1 MVTNHE
7 KQTSRDQDH
16 IQEHF
21 SKLVYVSTS
30 TRDFVTISFIGSVS
44 FGQEKKK
51 NGILHFVVSVKD
63 FEGEGAFGLVWGL
76 RLTILKKKKKKLACT
91 PPVGDKKTAVIST
104 KAMFEEFP
112 ALVFSY
118 GVSDEY
124 SFVFK
129 KTTEF
134 YNRRSSKIVS
144 ITVSFFTSVY
154 VMKWKDFFPDK
165 DLKSIPSFDARTV
178 CYPSTKIVRDYLAWR
193 QVDCHIN
200 NQYNTCFWKL
210 IESGKTKSV
219 AQDRL
224 KGTQTQD
231 KNEIIFQLGVN
242 YSNLPAI
249 FRKGSC
255 VFKDTVEE
263 IVKYNENGQPV
274 KRSRNKVITDHC
286 DIIGDEFWKE
296 HASILKDE

>member
-1 MVTNHE
+1 MANSKYEYVKSFEVEDKLMPSTWIVLRIDGRHFHQFSDKHE
-7 KQTSRDQDH
+7 
-16 IQEHF
+16 F
-21 SKLVYVSTS
+21 
-30 TRDFVTISFIGSVS
+30 
-44 FGQEKKK
+44 KKP
-51 NGILHFVVSVKD
+51 NDERAL
-63 FEGEGAFGLVWGL
+63 ELMN
-76 RLTILKKKKKKLACT
+76 AC
-91 PPVGDKKTAVIST
+91 AE
-104 KAMFEEFP
+104 AMFEEFP
-112 ALVFSY
+112 DLVFSY

-144 ITVSFFTSVY
+144 ITVSFFTSFY

-193 QVDCHIN
+193 QKNFDLHLLGKGVFIPMDYKLATAFSFVGHIN

-210 IESGKTKSV
+210 IESGKTKSE

-231 KNEIIFQLGVN
+231 KNEILFQLGVN
-242 YSNLPAI
+242 YSDLPAI

-255 VFKDTVEE
+255 VFKDKVEE

-286 DIIGDEFWKE
+286 DIIGDKFWKD
-296 HASILKDE
+296 HASILEDE

>member
-1 MVTNHE
+1 MANSKYEYVKSFEVEDKLMPFTWIVLRIDGRHFHQFSDKHE
-7 KQTSRDQDH
+7 FKKPNDERAL
-16 IQEHF
+16 
-21 SKLVYVSTS
+21 KLM
-30 TRDFVTISFIGSVS
+30 
-44 FGQEKKK
+44 
-51 NGILHFVVSVKD
+51 N
-63 FEGEGAFGLVWGL
+63 
-76 RLTILKKKKKKLACT
+76 AC
-91 PPVGDKKTAVIST
+91 AE
-104 KAMFEEFP
+104 AMFEEFP
-112 ALVFSY
+112 DLVFSY

-210 IESGKTKSV
+210 IESGKTKSE

-224 KGTQTQD
+224 KGTQTQH
-231 KNEIIFQLGVN
+231 KNEILFQLEVN
-242 YSNLPAI
+242 YSHLPAI

-255 VFKDTVEE
+255 LFRDKVEE

-296 HASILKDE
+296 HASILNDE

>member
-1 MVTNHE
+1 MANSKYEYVKSFEVEDKLMPSTWIVLRIDGRHFHQFSDKHE
-7 KQTSRDQDH
+7 FKKPNDERAL
-16 IQEHF
+16 
-21 SKLVYVSTS
+21 KLM
-30 TRDFVTISFIGSVS
+30 
-44 FGQEKKK
+44 
-51 NGILHFVVSVKD
+51 N
-63 FEGEGAFGLVWGL
+63 
-76 RLTILKKKKKKLACT
+76 AC
-91 PPVGDKKTAVIST
+91 AE
-104 KAMFEEFP
+104 AMFEEFP
-112 ALVFSY
+112 DLVFSY

-134 YNRRSSKIVS
+134 YNRRSSS

-210 IESGKTKSV
+210 IESRKTKSET
-219 AQDRL
+219 QDRL

-231 KNEIIFQLGVN
+231 KNEILFQLGVN
-242 YSNLPAI
+242 YSDLPAI

-255 VFKDTVEE
+255 VFKDKVNSCFVSSLKNHILHFLYRSISYPFLHMHDDVLQSNKCFVAFYTPVEE
-263 IVKYNENGQPV
+263 IMKYNENGQPV

-286 DIIGDEFWKE
+286 DIMGDKFWQE

>member
-1 MVTNHE
+1 MGFKGRHE
-7 KQTSRDQDH
+7 GRSLKFGDIVEKYEYVKSFEVEDKLMPSTWIVLRIDGR
-16 IQEHF
+16 HF
-21 SKLVYVSTS
+21 HQFSDKHEFKKPNDERALKLM
-30 TRDFVTISFIGSVS
+30 
-44 FGQEKKK
+44 
-51 NGILHFVVSVKD
+51 N
-63 FEGEGAFGLVWGL
+63 
-76 RLTILKKKKKKLACT
+76 AC
-91 PPVGDKKTAVIST
+91 AE
-104 KAMFEEFP
+104 AMFEEFP
-112 ALVFSY
+112 DLVFSY

-134 YNRRSSKIVS
+134 Y
-144 ITVSFFTSVY
+144 
-154 VMKWKDFFPDK
+154 FFPDK
-165 DLKSIPSFDARTV
+165 DLKSIPSFDARAV

-193 QVDCHIN
+193 Q
-200 NQYNTCFWKL
+200 YNTCFWKL
-210 IESGKTKSV
+210 IESGKTKSE

-231 KNEIIFQLGVN
+231 KNEILFQLGVN

-255 VFKDTVEE
+255 VFKDKM
-263 IVKYNENGQPV
+263 VKYNENGQPV